1 MKNLGNVFSL
11 LLVAA
16 VLVTMGCDGSGV
28 KIERAHF
35 VKLDR
40 FNSWVEMPGK
50 PPAGRST
57 RDLTEEVVFT
67 REVESTNS
75 DGSKVIKVTF
85 ESVKV
90 TDVRLVQGEQYELTY
105 HSTVEKTVST
115 EKNEPPLAG
124 VSYRIVMAPDT
135 TVKQIMGVDQL
146 RQELGFQ
153 EGVVTMASR
162 FLDDKYIRL
171 CNEREFMQSG
181 VLTAAETSKQFPVRH
196 VMNKAQALE
205 KTFRAQETTT
215 PQGHPGLAVQMAGQA
230 IYVLPAGWFPPP
242 SPPDPYR
249 EQIKAMSDMQ
259 DPVISGESLYDL
271 KTEKVLYDNNKIK
284 CVLIITE
291 DKISQQVGK
300 ELTEEQKG
308 SGGQMFTEIELEHR
322 FETLSK

>member
-1 MKNLGNVFSL
+1 MKQLSNVILL
-11 LLVAA
+11 LLVVA
-16 VLVTMGCDGSGV
+16 VLVTMGCESGIKTDRV
-28 KIERAHF
+28 RF

-40 FNSWVEMPGK
+40 FNSWVDMPGR
-50 PPAGRST
+50 PPDGQSN
-57 RDLTEEVVFT
+57 RDLVEEVVFT
-67 REVESTNS
+67 REVESRNS
-75 DGSKVIKVTF
+75 DGSVVIKVTF

-90 TDVRLVQGEQYELTY
+90 TDKRLVQGEQYELTY
-105 HSTVEKTVST
+105 DSTAEKTVST

-124 VSYRIVMAPDT
+124 VSYQILMAPDT
-135 TVKQIMGVDQL
+135 TVKAIMGVDQL

-162 FLDDKYIRL
+162 FLEDKYIRL

-181 VLTAAETSKQFPVRH
+181 VQAGGTITRQFPVRH

-205 KTFRAQETTT
+205 KTFRAQKTKT
-215 PQGHPGLAVQMAGQA
+215 PQGRTGLAVQMTGQA
-230 IYVLPAGWFPPP
+230 IYVLPSGWPQPPP
-242 SPPDPYR
+242 PPDPYR

-271 KTEKVLYDNNKIK
+271 KTKQVLHDYNKIK

-291 DKISQQVGK
+291 DKISQQLGK
-300 ELTEEQKG
+300 EVAQEQKG

-322 FETLSK
+322 FETLLK